1 MSAVI
6 GHHLVRSTASLRATD
21 VGPQHQD
28 PRPGP
33 GGALVSDYSAPTPGQ
48 LDIFGREVSIE
59 EARQISAALPIDHDR
74 YEHTT
79 ALHDAGLSWLQADT
93 LALID
98 HGYCEVAKER
108 EHE

>member
-1 MSAVI
+1 M
-6 GHHLVRSTASLRATD
+6 
-21 VGPQHQD
+21 
-28 PRPGP
+28 
-33 GGALVSDYSAPTPGQ
+33 SDYAAPTPGQ
-48 LDIFGREVSIE
+48 LDTFGREVSIE
-59 EARQISAALPIDHDR
+59 EARQTSAALPIDHDR

-108 EHE
+108 DHE